1 MRHRVAVVVGTV
13 AAVLAAG
20 FLASVYVEG
29 RREPSQETL
38 NRVPSRAS
46 GAVEAPSADAK
57 NRPVAPS
64 RDATTLRE
72 MSQSFRN
79 STFLIAIRG
88 AGFYCDD
95 VVTAH
100 ESGDGIWIA
109 RCTDIREYKVGA
121 RSTDDLS
128 VEPIYFDAP
137 IRNERLQLDRDSPPE
152 RFEPELLRQ

>member
-1 MRHRVAVVVGTV
+1 MRHRAAAVIGTV
-13 AAVLAAG
+13 TAVLAAG
-20 FLASVYVEG
+20 FLASVYVGG
-29 RREPSQETL
+29 RREPSQEAL
-38 NRVPSRAS
+38 NPSRAS
-46 GAVEAPSADAK
+46 VAVEAPSADTK
-57 NRPVAPS
+57 NRHVGPS
-64 RDATTLRE
+64 RDGTTLRE

-109 RCTDIREYKVGA
+109 RCTDIREYKVSA
-121 RSTDDLS
+121 RPTDELS

-137 IRNERLQLDRDSPPE
+137 IQNERLQLDRDSPPQ
-152 RFEPELLRQ
+152 RLEPEPLRQ